1 MPPSSIATAE
11 DWGNLPAVRSTFRR
25 GSVDPVRAADEQAQS
40 ASTKEALRVPAAE
53 FPRTGNGDALPQI
66 TEGQQS
72 RPTLVRVREWPKAAE
87 DLPRTV
93 TFHARQE
100 WEGHVVAINETDFT
114 ARLVD
119 LTAGGAY
126 EEEEAD
132 IPLEE
137 ISDSD
142 AARLQVGSIFRWVI
156 GFKRSALG
164 QKERTSLIVFRDLP
178 AMSRSDEQAGRAWA
192 ARIQAA
198 FGE

>member
-1 MPPSSIATAE
+1 MPTQSIATAE
-11 DWGNLPAVRSTFRR
+11 DWSNAPDARSTF
-25 GSVDPVRAADEQAQS
+25 GQGTVDRFRAASEHAQS
-40 ASTKEALRVPAAE
+40 ASNEETFRGPAIE
-53 FPRTGNGDALPQI
+53 FPRTGNGDALPRI
-66 TEGQQS
+66 TERQQN
-72 RPTLVRVREWPKAAE
+72 RPPLAKVREWPATHQ

-119 LTAGGAY
+119 LTAGGLY

-142 AARLQVGSIFRWVI
+142 AARLQIGNIFRWAV

-164 QKERTSLIVFRDLP
+164 QKERTSVIVFRDLP
-178 AMSRSDEQAGRAWA
+178 AMSRADLQAGRAWA

-198 FGE
+198 FAE

>member
-1 MPPSSIATAE
+1 MPTPSIATAE
-11 DWGNLPAVRSTFRR
+11 DWSNAPDVRSTFHRR
-25 GSVDPVRAADEQAQS
+25 AVDRVRAARDQAQS
-40 ASTKEALRVPAAE
+40 ASTQEAFRAPAVE

-66 TEGQQS
+66 TERRQS
-72 RPTLVRVREWPKAAE
+72 RPPLVRVREWPEAPE

-93 TFHARQE
+93 TFYARQE

-119 LTAGGAY
+119 LTAGGVH
-126 EEEEAD
+126 EQEEAD

-178 AMSRSDEQAGRAWA
+178 AMSRTDQQAGRAWA

>member
-1 MPPSSIATAE
+1 MPTRFIATAE
-11 DWGNLPAVRSTFRR
+11 DWSNAPDVPSTLRRRAVDR
-25 GSVDPVRAADEQAQS
+25 VRAAHEQAQS
-40 ASTKEALRVPAAE
+40 ASTQEAFRAPAAE

-66 TEGQQS
+66 TERRQS
-72 RPTLVRVREWPKAAE
+72 RTPLVRVREWPEASE
-87 DLPRTV
+87 DLSRTV
-93 TFHARQE
+93 TFYARQE

-119 LTAGGAY
+119 LTAGGVY
-126 EEEEAD
+126 EEEEAE

-178 AMSRSDEQAGRAWA
+178 AMSRTDQQAGKAWA

-198 FGE
+198 FGA

>member
-1 MPPSSIATAE
+1 M
-11 DWGNLPAVRSTFRR
+11 TFY
-25 GSVDPVRAADEQAQS
+25 
-40 ASTKEALRVPAAE
+40 
-53 FPRTGNGDALPQI
+53 
-66 TEGQQS
+66 
-72 RPTLVRVREWPKAAE
+72 
-87 DLPRTV
+87 
-93 TFHARQE
+93 ARQE

-119 LTAGGAY
+119 LTAGGVH
-126 EEEEAD
+126 EQEEAD

-142 AARLQVGSIFRWVI
+142 AARLQVGRIFRWVI

-178 AMSRSDEQAGRAWA
+178 AMSRTDQQAGRAWA

>member
-1 MPPSSIATAE
+1 MPTRSIATAE
-11 DWGNLPAVRSTFRR
+11 DWSNAPDVRSTFRR
-25 GSVDPVRAADEQAQS
+25 RAVDRVRAAHDQAQS
-40 ASTKEALRVPAAE
+40 ASTQEAFRAPAVE
-53 FPRTGNGDALPQI
+53 SPRTGNGDALPQI
-66 TEGQQS
+66 TERRQS
-72 RPTLVRVREWPKAAE
+72 RAPLVRVRKWPETSE

-142 AARLQVGSIFRWVI
+142 ATRLQIGSIFRWVI

-178 AMSRSDEQAGRAWA
+178 AMSRTDQQAGRAWA

-198 FGE
+198 FRE

>member
-1 MPPSSIATAE
+1 MPTPSIATAE
-11 DWGNLPAVRSTFRR
+11 DWSNAPDVRSTFRR
-25 GSVDPVRAADEQAQS
+25 RTVDRVRAAREQAQS
-40 ASTKEALRVPAAE
+40 ASTQEAFRAPAVE
-53 FPRTGNGDALPQI
+53 FPRTGNGDALPRI
-66 TEGQQS
+66 TERRQS
-72 RPTLVRVREWPKAAE
+72 RPPLVRVREWPQAPE

-119 LTAGGAY
+119 LTAGGVH

-178 AMSRSDEQAGRAWA
+178 AMSRSDQQAGRAWA

>member
-1 MPPSSIATAE
+1 MPPSSVATAE
-11 DWGNLPAVRSTFRR
+11 DWGNLPPVRTTFRLR
-25 GSVDPVRAADEQAQS
+25 PVDRVRAADEQAQS
-40 ASTKEALRVPAAE
+40 ASAKEALRVPAAE
-53 FPRTGNGDALPQI
+53 FPRTGNGDRLPQI
-66 TEGQQS
+66 TESQQS
-72 RPTLVRVREWPKAAE
+72 QATLVSVRKWPEAAE
-87 DLPRTV
+87 DLPRAV

-100 WEGHVVAINETDFT
+100 WEGHVVAINETEFT

-119 LTAGGAY
+119 LTAGGTY

-156 GFKRSALG
+156 GFKRLPLG

-178 AMSRSDEQAGRAWA
+178 AMSRSDQQAGRAWA

>member
-1 MPPSSIATAE
+1 MPTRSIATAE
-11 DWGNLPAVRSTFRR
+11 DWSNAPDVRSTSRR
-25 GSVDPVRAADEQAQS
+25 QSVDRVRAAREQAQS
-40 ASTKEALRVPAAE
+40 ASTQETFRAEALE

-66 TEGQQS
+66 TERRQS
-72 RPTLVRVREWPKAAE
+72 LPPLVRVREWAQTPE
-87 DLPRTV
+87 DPPRTV

-119 LTAGGAY
+119 LTAGGTY

-137 ISDSD
+137 ISNRD
-142 AARLQVGSIFRWVI
+142 AARLQVGHIFRWAI

-178 AMSRSDEQAGRAWA
+178 AMSRTDQQAGRAWA
-192 ARIQAA
+192 TRIQAA
-198 FGE
+198 FRE